1 MTDDQFSSK
10 GQIINTTLTLHY
22 DSQSTIH
29 LVQNLVYHL
38 KIKHIEVRYHHI
50 WELII
55 NKKLKAQ
62 KFNTKVNITYCLT
75 KPVLDHHFKSLRR
88 QMGLQVDV
96 DKKAKSKEGEEG
108 PKGLIQAPSQRAN
121 QP

>member
-22 DSQSTIH
+22 GSQSTIH
-29 LVQNLVYHL
+29 HL

-55 NKKLKAQ
+55 NKKQAQ

-96 DKKAKSKEGEEG
+96 DKKAKSNEGEEG
-108 PKGLIQAPSQRAN
+108 PKGPIQAPSQRAN